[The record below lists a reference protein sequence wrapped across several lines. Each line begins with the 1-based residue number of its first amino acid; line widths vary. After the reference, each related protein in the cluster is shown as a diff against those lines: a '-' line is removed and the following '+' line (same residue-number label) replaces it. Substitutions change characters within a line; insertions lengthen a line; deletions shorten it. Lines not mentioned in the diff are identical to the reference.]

1 MERALRHTRH
11 RRLLS
16 SASAVPGQQPVP
28 RPTTGVA
35 AATRVTTAHRSALAP
50 ASSWPITA
58 SSPAA
63 AATHVG
69 SAARPQL
76 KPCMRGRWQHAR
88 RARRGE
94 RHDAAAS
101 CLKQGRRSRTQQEQP
116 LQRPARRCERPV
128 ERKRQR
134 PQRPV
139 RLRQLCRQRSSR
151 RRQERTGSA
160 PAACSGTAP
169 PRCGAGAG
177 GGAVAAAKGGN
188 SEGGGQV
195 EGG

>member
-1 MERALRHTRH
+1 MRPNLTLFFERINTPELG
-11 RRLLS
+11 S
-16 SASAVPGQQPVP
+16 PP
-28 RPTTGVA
+28 RYLHGYN
-35 AATRVTTAHRSALAP
+35 R
-50 ASSWPITA
+50 II
-58 SSPAA
+58 
-63 AATHVG
+63 G
-69 SAARPQL
+69 
-76 KPCMRGRWQHAR
+76 
-88 RARRGE
+88 
-94 RHDAAAS
+94 
-101 CLKQGRRSRTQQEQP
+101 
-116 LQRPARRCERPV
+116 
-128 ERKRQR
+128 
-134 PQRPV
+134 PV